1 MVMDL
6 RRMRTFG
13 NLITFE
19 WKSKSNSM
27 EKTTN
32 ITFVDRAS
40 FRGRQR
46 GPGWLTKQSP
56 PRPE

>member
-27 EKTTN
+27 EKLPILRSSTELHLGGDNT
-32 ITFVDRAS
+32 DLA
-40 FRGRQR
+40 G
-46 GPGWLTKQSP
+46 
-56 PRPE
+56 